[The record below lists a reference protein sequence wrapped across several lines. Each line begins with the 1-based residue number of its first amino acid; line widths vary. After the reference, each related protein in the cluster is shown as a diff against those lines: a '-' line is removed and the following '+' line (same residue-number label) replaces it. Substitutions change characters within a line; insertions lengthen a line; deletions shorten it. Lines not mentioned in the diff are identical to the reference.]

1 MRQRDALSFSLL
13 PFFLLLVIGLGPLL
27 AASYGSFF
35 QLSQKPIFH
44 WLLRTLFFCGVL
56 VVMSF
61 LSCMLQMGLCMII
74 LLTVRYVYDERWEIA
89 IN

>member
-1 MRQRDALSFSLL
+1 MRQRDALSFTLL
-13 PFFLLLVIGLGPLL
+13 PCFLLLVIGLGPLL

-56 VVMSF
+56 FITSF
-61 LSCMLQMGLCMII
+61 SVLYAADGPL
-74 LLTVRYVYDERWEIA
+74 YDHTAYTEVCI
-89 IN
+89 